1 MTSKR
6 KVDQLKKAVF
16 EKNAFEFE
24 VLGKHVI
31 MAIGLII
38 PGPNLNLK
46 QNARNCEKNSNAQR
60 FPKLTKNRFWSK
72 STWSALRSGVPIKVY
87 KKKSTFI

>member
-46 QNARNCEKNSNAQR
+46 TLETLRKIQMLSVFQN
-60 FPKLTKNRFWSK
+60 
-72 STWSALRSGVPIKVY
+72 
-87 KKKSTFI
+87 